1 MVTLDRIRLT
11 GLLRKIPAFA
21 GIFYVAANA
30 RCSTVHQARE
40 IELGTG
46 PEKAQ

>member
-1 MVTLDRIRLT
+1 
-11 GLLRKIPAFA
+11 
-21 GIFYVAANA
+21 VAANA

>member
-1 MVTLDRIRLT
+1 
-11 GLLRKIPAFA
+11 
-21 GIFYVAANA
+21 VAAKA